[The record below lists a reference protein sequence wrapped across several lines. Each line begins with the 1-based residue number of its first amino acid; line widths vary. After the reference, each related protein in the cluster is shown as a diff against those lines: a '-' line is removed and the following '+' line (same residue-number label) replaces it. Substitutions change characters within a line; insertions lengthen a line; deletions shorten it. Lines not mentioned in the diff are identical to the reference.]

1 MQGTRVEQIDLLTER
16 RKLDLKVR
24 QFLVLW
30 VITFLLQ
37 KYGSPYVQIESLSQ
51 VAFFALIA
59 AVVGMGAQAVLERG
73 DLSFI

>member
-1 MQGTRVEQIDLLTER
+1 MQGTRVEQIDILSER

-37 KYGSPYVQIESLSQ
+37 KYGMAYVQIESIGQ
-51 VAFFALIA
+51 VVFFALIA
-59 AVVGMGAQAVLERG
+59 AVITMGAHVAMEREIE
-73 DLSFI
+73 FI